1 MIGGRR
7 WKPRRRRRAPSA
19 MMSYRSHLRL
29 PGQSRSRLSVANAKT
44 HTALT
49 GSGTYR
55 GEIIGETDLH
65 VIQRLS
71 PGSAVAHMKHLL
83 EPMPSV
89 GDSVVVAYSNSKGTV
104 KEFQQRGKARE
115 MGR

>member
-1 MIGGRR
+1 
-7 WKPRRRRRAPSA
+7 
-19 MMSYRSHLRL
+19 
-29 PGQSRSRLSVANAKT
+29 
-44 HTALT
+44 
-49 GSGTYR
+49 
-55 GEIIGETDLH
+55 

-83 EPMPSV
+83 EPMPAV

-104 KEFQQRGKARE
+104 KEFQQRGKGRE

>member
-1 MIGGRR
+1 M
-7 WKPRRRRRAPSA
+7 
-19 MMSYRSHLRL
+19 
-29 PGQSRSRLSVANAKT
+29 NAKT
-44 HTALT
+44 HAALI

-71 PGSAVAHMKHLL
+71 QGSAVAHMKHLL
-83 EPMPSV
+83 EPMPNV
-89 GDSVVVAYSNSKGTV
+89 GESVVVAYSNSICTV
-104 KEFQQRGKARE
+104 KEFQQRGKGRE